1 MVVEQKS
8 GSMRNVITRE
18 TTIGI
23 RASTAAKESLE
34 ALAAAHGKSLTVFIR
49 AAIAERVNR
58 VTGEM
63 WESRAA
69 GADGARD

>member
-1 MVVEQKS
+1 VT
-8 GSMRNVITRE
+8 NVITKE

-34 ALAAAHGKSLTVFIR
+34 ALAAVRGESLTVFVR

-63 WESRAA
+63 WGSRTA
-69 GADGARD
+69 GGHGARD